1 MGGHFEIMEKL
12 AQNKADLQVTDTCGR
27 NAYDYADS
35 FGMKTHEITE
45 SCKEFFTKN
54 GLSGTPSADSQINY
68 DSNLTKCFDPK
79 HLMACGASKDL
90 NEWGPLHY
98 AVRFSNQ
105 DVVSD
110 LVKEGL
116 PLDTRTKS
124 GYNLLHLAAVS
135 KNIAILNFV
144 LKTMR
149 SRHIPLRGNNLYN

>member
-12 AQNKADLQVTDTCGR
+12 AQNKADLQVTDSCGR
-27 NAYDYADS
+27 NAYDYAVS

-45 SCKEFFTKN
+45 SFKEFFMKN
-54 GLSGTPSADSQINY
+54 GLSGTKDPHSQINY
-68 DSNLTKCFDPK
+68 DSNLTKKFAPK

-124 GYNLLHLAAVS
+124 GYNLLHLAAVN